1 MAWWVVGG
9 RGWKEVS
16 LLFMYLSNRSF
27 TINLQ
32 IAIQLRRLGSGAV
45 MGGATNLNVWGLLSE
60 SKSIINA
67 HSRHFLALSV
77 IFLLPLSFS
86 IIVSPFL
93 FPLLS
98 PHHSQNIH
106 LQLHSHS
113 QTLTPFSLP
122 LLLFLLPLP
131 LFYLCALASITH
143 SVFHGFFGRPV
154 KLPSAL
160 LSIPASLPRLIAT
173 TFLSHLIL
181 FSLSLPLPLLLR
193 RLSLASPLLLT
204 ASSILLLALLL
215 SLLYLRVSWSLAPVI
230 VVAESTW
237 GLQPLRRSASLVKG
251 MTPVAASSFLFFTS
265 LQALLLWTAFLLGSD
280 GWAWK
285 DWAFVTQI
293 VLTSTLLMILMLY
306 RAAADTVLYMY
317 CKAVHGELAVDIA
330 QEFAWQYVCLPFDD
344 GKVPH
349 VVSVVHV

>member
-1 MAWWVVGG
+1 MA
-9 RGWKEVS
+9 
-16 LLFMYLSNRSF
+16 
-27 TINLQ
+27 
-32 IAIQLRRLGSGAV
+32 
-45 MGGATNLNVWGLLSE
+45 GATSLNLWGVLSE
-60 SKSIINA
+60 SKRIVNA

-93 FPLLS
+93 FPLLY
-98 PHHSQNIH
+98 PHHTQT
-106 LQLHSHS
+106 LQLQSKTL
-113 QTLTPFSLP
+113 TLTPFSIP

-131 LFYLCALASITH
+131 LFSLCALASITH

-160 LSIPASLPRLIAT
+160 LSIPASLPRLLAT

-193 RLSLASPLLLT
+193 RLSLSSPVFLAVSTLF
-204 ASSILLLALLL
+204 LLALLF
-215 SLLYLRVSWSLAPVI
+215 SLLYLRVCWSLAPVI
-230 VVAESTW
+230 VVVESTW
-237 GLQPLRRSASLVKG
+237 GLQPLRRSASLING
-251 MTPVAASSFLFFTS
+251 MTPVAASSFLFFAS
-265 LQALLLWTAFLLGSD
+265 LQAFLLWTALLVDSD
-280 GWAWK
+280 GWAWN

-306 RAAADTVLYMY
+306 SAAADTVLYMY

>member
-1 MAWWVVGG
+1 MA
-9 RGWKEVS
+9 
-16 LLFMYLSNRSF
+16 
-27 TINLQ
+27 
-32 IAIQLRRLGSGAV
+32 
-45 MGGATNLNVWGLLSE
+45 GATSLNLWGILSE
-60 SKSIINA
+60 SKRIIDA

-98 PHHSQNIH
+98 PHQSQNTH
-106 LQLHSHS
+106 LQLHS
-113 QTLTPFSLP
+113 QTLTLTPFSLP
-122 LLLFLLPLP
+122 LILFLLSLP
-131 LFYLCALASITH
+131 IFSLCALASITH

-160 LSIPASLPRLIAT
+160 LSIPPSLPRLIAT
-173 TFLSHLIL
+173 TFISHLIL
-181 FSLSLPLPLLLR
+181 LSLSLPLPFLLR
-193 RLSLASPLLLT
+193 RLSFASPLLLT
-204 ASSILLLALLL
+204 ASTLFLLALLL
-215 SLLYLRVSWSLAPVI
+215 ALLYLRVSWSLAPVI

-237 GLQPLRRSASLVKG
+237 GLQPLRRSASLVSG
-251 MTPVAASSFLFFTS
+251 MTPVASSSFLFFAS
-265 LQALLLWTAFLLGSD
+265 LQALLLWTAFLIRSD

-285 DWAFVTQI
+285 DWAFITQI